1 MAYPRRDP
9 SQPPA
14 MALPSPRSCHITG
27 HGGSGS
33 SAEPALTRSLEAAIA
48 LVPCAA
54 SDILL
59 HHRPWRLGL
68 LCRAC
73 SGRSV
78 ETAVALARPQGRLPL
93 PPPTGEP
100 PWRSS
105 PLRLYPSAAGS
116 TTGVLQGAR
125 HGGRRLSVSISLAL
139 DPQWTRRGDCRLSR
153 IDPSAAGSTA
163 E

>member
-1 MAYPRRDP
+1 
-9 SQPPA
+9 PPA
-14 MALPSPRSCHITG
+14 MALPPPRSCHITG

-93 PPPTGEP
+93 PPPTGQAGQADAHAP
-100 PWRSS
+100 LSS
-105 PLRLYPSAAGS
+105 SIPLLSNLSHTFSPGS
-116 TTGVLQGAR
+116 P
-125 HGGRRLSVSISLAL
+125 HGGRRLSACIHPPPDPPPVS
-139 DPQWTRRGDCRLSR
+139 SR
-153 IDPSAAGSTA
+153 EPAM
-163 E
+163 EV